1 MQTII
6 LESTAGLF
14 HIKSQK
20 IFPNLFRGRPSQDVG
35 CCDTETCKV
44 NQLDL
49 TSCDDARYEE
59 AIEHVIHMF
68 IHVITWPHIFFLFF
82 L

>member
-20 IFPNLFRGRPSQDVG
+20 IFPNLFRGRLSQDVGVG

-49 TSCDDARYEE
+49 TSCDDVRYE
-59 AIEHVIHMF
+59 
-68 IHVITWPHIFFLFF
+68 
-82 L
+82 

>member
-6 LESTAGLF
+6 LEGIAGLF

-35 CCDTETCKV
+35 VGCCDTETCTV
-44 NQLDL
+44 NQLGL
-49 TSCDDARYEE
+49 TSRDDARYE
-59 AIEHVIHMF
+59 
-68 IHVITWPHIFFLFF
+68 
-82 L
+82 